1 MCLISAVVLIRRQ
14 TDEMASGSSFLS
26 SGEVKQAEELIQNI
40 VTFGLWL
47 SLTAQTH
54 KGQATLSRVTRGSR
68 ATLARDA

>member
-1 MCLISAVVLIRRQ
+1 
-14 TDEMASGSSFLS
+14 MASGSSFLS

-54 KGQATLSRVTRGSR
+54 KGQARSPARRVAASNAR
-68 ATLARDA
+68 LRDAWQSKSTVQ